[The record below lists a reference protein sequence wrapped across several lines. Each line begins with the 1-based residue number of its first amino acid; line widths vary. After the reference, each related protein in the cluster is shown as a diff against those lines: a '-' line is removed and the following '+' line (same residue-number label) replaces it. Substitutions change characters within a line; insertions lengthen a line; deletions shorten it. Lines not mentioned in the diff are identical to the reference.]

1 MRGRGSNAR
10 ATPTTTYRSASRRI
24 TSHGVTLL
32 KIRLS
37 AGAGSGPTK
46 LAAFDTAL
54 RRAGVAN
61 YNLIRL
67 SSIIPP
73 GTCITVSDS
82 PWRHDGG
89 EWGDRLYLV
98 YAEMRVDEPGKQA
111 WAGVGWSQDGE
122 TGRGLFVEHA
132 GHSEQDVREDI
143 RESLEAMV
151 REREEEFG
159 LIHMRVVGIDC
170 EDQPVCAFV
179 AAVYRSEPWT
189 PHCLSRSSVSAWM
202 TGSTPPSV
210 DSAS

>member
-1 MRGRGSNAR
+1 
-10 ATPTTTYRSASRRI
+10 
-24 TSHGVTLL
+24 L

-73 GTCITVSDS
+73 GTCITISDA
-82 PWRHDGG
+82 PWHDNGG

-111 WAGVGWSQDGE
+111 WAGVGWSQDKE
-122 TGRGLFVEHA
+122 TGRGLFVEHE
-132 GHSEQDVREDI
+132 GHSEQEVREDI
-143 RESLEAMV
+143 RRSLQAMI
-151 REREEEFG
+151 RERQGEFG
-159 LIHMRVVGIDC
+159 SVHMKVIGIDC
-170 EDQPVCAFV
+170 KDHPVCALV
-179 AAVYRSEPWT
+179 AAVYRSEPWILHH
-189 PHCLSRSSVSAWM
+189 PLCQI
-202 TGSTPPSV
+202 P
-210 DSAS
+210 ASE